1 MSPRFTFPRPVP
13 LEQIERWDGE
23 WPVTCSEGTKADG
36 PPPVLSVCIPAY
48 NGALYLAEA
57 MKSVLDQTFSDF
69 ELIVVD
75 DASTDATVE
84 IARSFHDPRIRRFC
98 NRVNRGL
105 VGNWNRCIELARGAY
120 VCIFHQDDVMMPGNL
135 AAKVSFLDSYPT
147 AGFVHSNV
155 LQVGPQGELLSEY
168 WSPKLGPEDV
178 GLQAG
183 AVVLDKLL
191 RGGNAVCAPSVV
203 LRRACLDAVGPFDG
217 RLPYTADWEMWM
229 RTAVFVDVGYFI
241 EPLVKY
247 RRHESNETL
256 KFLGPAE
263 LKHAYS
269 AKRLLLEKCRR
280 HIPGAELLEAEL
292 ARQYWE
298 LAVREARIKRE
309 KGDHVEAWR
318 YLQVAAGC
326 EQVPRP
332 SNEDARLRAGFAD
345 VEEVRAELSLAR
357 GRIAA
362 MESTKFWRLRRAW
375 FRFKRTL
382 RLPADE

>member
-1 MSPRFTFPRPVP
+1 MV
-13 LEQIERWDGE
+13 E
-23 WPVTCSEGTKADG
+23 ADG
-36 PPPVLSVCIPAY
+36 PPPILSVCIPAY
-48 NGALYLAEA
+48 NGARYVAEA
-57 MKSVLDQTFSDF
+57 IKSVLDQSFSQF

-75 DASTDATVE
+75 DSSTNATVE
-84 IARSFHDPRIRRFC
+84 IANSFRDSRIRCVC
-98 NRVNRGL
+98 NLVNRGL
-105 VGNWNRCIELARGAY
+105 VGNWNRCIELARGGY
-120 VCIFHQDDVMMPGNL
+120 ICIFHQDDVMMPDNL
-135 AAKVSFLDSYPT
+135 AAKVNFLDSHPT

-155 LQVGPQGELLSEY
+155 LQVGPQGELLSEC

-178 GLQAG
+178 GLLAG

-229 RTAVFVDVGYFI
+229 RVAVFFDVGYFI

-247 RRHESNETL
+247 RRHEGNETL
-256 KFLGPAE
+256 KFLGAAE
-263 LKHAYS
+263 LEHAYR
-269 AKRLLLEKCRR
+269 AKRLLLGKCRR
-280 HIPGAELLEAEL
+280 HIPGAELVEAEL

-298 LAVREARIKRE
+298 LAMREARIKRE
-309 KGDHVEAWR
+309 SGDDLEAWR

-326 EQVPRP
+326 ERVPRAGD
-332 SNEDARLRAGFAD
+332 EDARLRAGFAD

-375 FRFKRTL
+375 FRLKRTL